1 MSRMAFVNLPVKNL
15 AATTE
20 FFTKLG
26 FQFNPQFANEQS
38 TCMVISDTT
47 AAMLH
52 LEPVFNGFTG
62 QQRSDDPT
70 TREVIVGLS
79 AESPD
84 EVDSLVDTAVAAG
97 GQALGGPVAQGPMY
111 MRAFRDLDGH
121 QWSFI
126 YMDMAAAAG

>member
-1 MSRMAFVNLPVKNL
+1 MSRMAFVNLPVKDL

-26 FQFNPQFANEQS
+26 FSFDAQFANEES
-38 TCMVISDTT
+38 TCMVISDSTV
-47 AAMLH
+47 AMLH
-52 LEPVFNGFTG
+52 LEPVFDGFTG
-62 QQRSDDPT
+62 QQTGNGGT

-79 AESPD
+79 ATSPD
-84 EVDSLVDTAVAAG
+84 EVDDLVDIAVSAG
-97 GQALGGPVAQGPMY
+97 GQPLGDAVAQGPMY

-126 YMDMAAAAG
+126 HMDMSSLG

>member
-1 MSRMAFVNLPVKNL
+1 MSRMAFVNLPVKDL

-26 FQFNPQFANEQS
+26 FSFNPQFANEQS
-38 TCMVISDTT
+38 TCMVISDSTV
-47 AAMLH
+47 AMLH
-52 LEPVFNGFTG
+52 LEPVFDGFTG
-62 QQRSDDPT
+62 QQGGTGRT

-79 AESPD
+79 ATSPD
-84 EVDSLVDTAVAAG
+84 EVDHLVDVAVSAG
-97 GQALGGPVAQGPMY
+97 GQQLGGAIAQGPMY

-126 YMDMAAAAG
+126 HMDMSALG